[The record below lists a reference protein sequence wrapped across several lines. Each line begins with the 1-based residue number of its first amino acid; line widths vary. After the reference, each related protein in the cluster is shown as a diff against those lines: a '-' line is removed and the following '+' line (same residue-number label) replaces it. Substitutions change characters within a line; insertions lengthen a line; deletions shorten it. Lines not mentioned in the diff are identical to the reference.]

1 MECLKQMIE
10 FLDIHAGSL
19 TFIVTF
25 VYVVATIFICMANI
39 KSANA
44 TREQVA
50 EQKRQFDESNRAYIT
65 VNFEITPSKIYTL
78 CVTNHGNKVAKNVH
92 LEFDNA
98 FIENLQDDTAK
109 RHLTATKTSIID
121 IGISQKWY
129 LRIGNFG
136 DKELM
141 SKTVTVNVTYTDDK
155 NKYDETYNIDLSSF
169 SWQLLC
175 SPEDTEYELKK
186 KQQKTFDKIEKT
198 LSKIEKNI
206 KKEQNNG

>member
-1 MECLKQMIE
+1 
-10 FLDIHAGSL
+10 
-19 TFIVTF
+19 
-25 VYVVATIFICMANI
+25 
-39 KSANA
+39 
-44 TREQVA
+44 
-50 EQKRQFDESNRAYIT
+50 
-65 VNFEITPSKIYTL
+65 
-78 CVTNHGNKVAKNVH
+78 
-92 LEFDNA
+92 
-98 FIENLQDDTAK
+98 
-109 RHLTATKTSIID
+109 
-121 IGISQKWY
+121 
-129 LRIGNFG
+129 
-136 DKELM
+136 M